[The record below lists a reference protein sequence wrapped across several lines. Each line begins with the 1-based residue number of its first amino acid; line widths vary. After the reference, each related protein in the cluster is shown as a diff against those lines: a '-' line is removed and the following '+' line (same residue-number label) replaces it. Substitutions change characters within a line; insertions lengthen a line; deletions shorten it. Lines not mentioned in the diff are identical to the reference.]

1 MRHTLTL
8 PHTRTVSRS
17 LSLSVVRALHR
28 CLRGLEHVC
37 LACAVL
43 LARSRFRE
51 ILSNLRAS
59 GSRYQYAG
67 DSRNFRETWDV
78 CMFWVYLRWRTRRL
92 LCWGKLISDF
102 GVYLWFVCCI
112 DTSPL
117 TPEMVVGQPT
127 PEVVRSFV
135 PDKSRWSKPLSLS
148 QHEQVSIYTPGEGLL
163 MTTLMWSCT
172 CI

>member
-43 LARSRFRE
+43 LARSRFRD

-59 GSRYQYAG
+59 GHCYQYAG

-78 CMFWVYLRWRTRRL
+78 CH
-92 LCWGKLISDF
+92 SDVIITAPDWTS
-102 GVYLWFVCCI
+102 GL
-112 DTSPL
+112 DT
-117 TPEMVVGQPT
+117 EDRNHIQ
-127 PEVVRSFV
+127 
-135 PDKSRWSKPLSLS
+135 
-148 QHEQVSIYTPGEGLL
+148 
-163 MTTLMWSCT
+163 
-172 CI
+172 